1 MARLI
6 DADRVIV
13 KWKMALN
20 EMVQDEYGLYPF
32 DFKTVIEWLEAEA
45 TEDAEPVVHGEW
57 FCIDPEIELYACSE
71 CANRIL
77 RRRTK
82 YCANCGA
89 RMKKGE

>member
-6 DADRVIV
+6 DVDRVIRRWRMCLDKMV
-13 KWKMALN
+13 KDKHGFYPMDFELVVCALEN
-20 EMVQDEYGLYPF
+20 EP
-32 DFKTVIEWLEAEA
+32 TV
-45 TEDAEPVVHGEW
+45 DAEPVVHGEW
-57 FCIDPEIELYACSE
+57 FCIDPEVELYACSE

-77 RRRTK
+77 RRKTK